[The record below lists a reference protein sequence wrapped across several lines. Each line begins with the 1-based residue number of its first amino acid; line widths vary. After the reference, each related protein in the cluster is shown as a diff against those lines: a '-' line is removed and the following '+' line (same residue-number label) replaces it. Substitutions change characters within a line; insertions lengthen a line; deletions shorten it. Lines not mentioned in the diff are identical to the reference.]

1 MTFNFFIHN
10 NRDVAERLRRQTY
23 KLVSLPFEGSNPTM
37 NKIFCNVHVMFT
49 CSVFLAAGL
58 AAFK

>member
-1 MTFNFFIHN
+1 MDIYSISYQVSGDRVVRAVDLKSGGLAMLVVQILPWTRFF
-10 NRDVAERLRRQTY
+10 
-23 KLVSLPFEGSNPTM
+23 
-37 NKIFCNVHVMFT
+37 VMFT